1 MSIRIVAAITFSSFA
16 GGAAGAAIDPGSPR
30 VPLAFVENRGQVS
43 PSVRYLCTGP
53 EVKAWFK
60 DRGVVLRHGR
70 TTVKIL
76 FEGRGKS
83 VGATPQSV
91 IAQGTE
97 RITIRADDPTGARAN
112 YLFGNDPRRWL
123 TDLPLYGNIRY
134 SGLWVGVDLTYRVE
148 DGRLKAEYLVAPGA
162 SVERIQFR
170 FDGDPQVRSD
180 GTLRIHGVTGDFVE
194 DKPSIYQSIG
204 GERREV
210 AGGFQKLSNGSIGFR
225 TAEYDHSQPL
235 VIDPAILFS
244 GYFGGSSEDNITAV
258 GIDALNNVVTAG
270 WTTSNNLPAL
280 GAQKYGGGVD
290 AFVASFLPNGGG
302 MNYCTYLGGSG
313 DDRAFGLTIDSARNV
328 YLTGWT
334 SSTNFPLAGA
344 FQTHLSGTRDAFVT
358 KLNAAGNALV
368 YSTYLG
374 GSGVDVGY
382 AIALTPAS
390 ETSLPTNSAVVVG
403 DTSSSNLPV
412 TSGVF
417 QSQSGGSQDAFV
429 AMVSAAGNTLT
440 FATYLGGSGVD
451 HASSVRVGGNGGI
464 FIGGYTWSSNFPVL
478 NAYQPASGSG
488 QDGFVV
494 KMGPIG
500 NKLYWSTYLGGFGGS
515 LGAPEEVNA
524 LCIDGLSNIV
534 VAGTTSSANFPVT
547 TRAFQTIFGG
557 QTDGFI
563 ARLSNSKGTLLQST
577 FLGGALSDGI
587 NAMALDFH
595 GNPHVTG
602 FTSSQDFP
610 VQRPIQNT
618 NAGSMDAFSVKTNVT
633 LSAVTFGTYL
643 GGSGSDAGNAIAV
656 DSETS
661 IVVAGQ
667 TSSGNFPAAGS
678 LQNYLPEVLSSF
690 ITKIAPN
697 FTMGVAYGFLGQLAF
712 TADPWHVSSYV
723 SSTFYGEATDLP
735 IVGDWNGS
743 GTKGIG
749 IFRNGTWILDT
760 NGNGILDASDKEVV
774 FGQAGDIPVVG
785 DWRGTGRIALGLF
798 RQGTFILDLSGH
810 LSGIPTGL
818 SDATFAFGQGGDV
831 PIVSDWN
838 GSGTTKVGIFRNGL
852 WIVDYAGGQTL
863 SGLNRSYVYGQAG
876 DLPVV
881 GDWDSSGNPPKIG
894 IYRAGLWV
902 LDYDGDNAWTI
913 PGLNEMA
920 LTLGFA
926 GYTPLVF

>member
-1 MSIRIVAAITFSSFA
+1 MSIRIVTAITFFVFA
-16 GGAAGAAIDPGSPR
+16 GAGRAATDPGLPR
-30 VPLAFVENRGQVS
+30 VPLAFVENRGQVDM
-43 PSVRYLCTGP
+43 SVRYMGTGP
-53 EVKAWFK
+53 EFRAWFK
-60 DRGVVLRHGR
+60 DRSVVLRHDR
-70 TTVKIL
+70 TTVRIE
-76 FEGRGKS
+76 FEGS
-83 VGATPQSV
+83 VLPPRV
-91 IAQGTE
+91 IGGRTE
-97 RITIRADDPTGARAN
+97 IAISADHPTGARAN
-112 YLFGNDPRRWL
+112 FLYGNDPRRWR
-123 TDLPLYGNIRY
+123 TDLPLFGSIHY
-134 SGLWVGVDLTYRVE
+134 SGLWAGVDLTYEVE

-162 SVERIQFR
+162 SVERIRLR
-170 FDGDPQVRSD
+170 FDGDPQILSN
-180 GTLRIHGVTGDFVE
+180 GTLRIRGVSGDLIE
-194 DKPSIYQSIG
+194 DEPLIYQSIG

-210 AGGFQKLSNGSIGFR
+210 AGEFQKFPNGSIGFR
-225 TAEYDHSQPL
+225 TAEYDRTQPL
-235 VIDPAILFS
+235 LIDPAILFS
-244 GYFGGSSEDNITAV
+244 GYFGGDSEDNITAV
-258 GIDALNNVVTAG
+258 RIDALNNVVAAG
-270 WTTSNNLPAL
+270 WTSSNNLPASN
-280 GAQKYGGGVD
+280 GARPNYGGSVD
-290 AFVASFLPNGGG
+290 AFIAGFLPNGGG
-302 MNYCTYLGGSG
+302 LIYCTYLGGSG
-313 DDRAFGLTIDSARNV
+313 DDRAFGIAIDSTRNV
-328 YLTGWT
+328 YVTGWT

-344 FQTHLSGTRDAFVT
+344 FQTRLSGTRDAFVT

-382 AIALTPAS
+382 AIALTTCVKCAFPA
-390 ETSLPTNSAVVVG
+390 NSAVVAG
-403 DTSSSNLPV
+403 DTTSTNLPV

-417 QSQSGGSQDAFV
+417 QPKSGGSQDAFV
-429 AMVSAAGNTLT
+429 AMISPAGSKLT

-451 HASSVRVGGNGGI
+451 HASSVEVGVSGGI
-464 FIGGYTWSSNFPVL
+464 FVGGYTRSNNFPVV
-478 NAYQPASGSG
+478 NAQQPAAAGG
-488 QDGFVV
+488 QDGFVT
-494 KMGPIG
+494 KMNPSGSS
-500 NKLYWSTYLGGFGGS
+500 LAWSTYLGGSAGS
-515 LGAPEEVNA
+515 AGAPEEVNA
-524 LCIDGLSNIV
+524 LCIDAQSNVV

-547 TRAFQTIFGG
+547 AGAFQTTFGG

-563 ARLSNSKGTLLQST
+563 ARLSNSSGVLMQST
-577 FLGGALSDGI
+577 FLGGALSDGVD
-587 NAMALDFH
+587 ALALDFH
-595 GNPHVTG
+595 GNPYVTG
-602 FTSSQDFP
+602 FTASEDFP
-610 VQRPIQNT
+610 VQRPLQST
-618 NAGSMDAFSVKTNVT
+618 NAGAIDAFVVKANNT
-633 LSAVTFGTYL
+633 LSAITLGTYL

-667 TSSGNFPAAGS
+667 TGSGNFPIAGS
-678 LQNYLPEVLSSF
+678 LQNFWSETLSSF

-697 FTMGVAYGFLGQLAF
+697 FTLGVSYGFEGQLEF

-760 NGNGILDASDKEVV
+760 NGNGVLDGSDKTVV

-810 LSGIPTGL
+810 LSGVPTGL
-818 SDATFAFGQGGDV
+818 SDATFIFGQGGDV
-831 PIVSDWN
+831 PIVADWS

-852 WIVDYAGGQTL
+852 WLVDYTGGRTN
-863 SGLNRSYVYGQAG
+863 GVDRSYVYGQSG

-902 LDYDGDNAWTI
+902 LDYDGDNVWTI

-920 LTLGFA
+920 LTFGFA